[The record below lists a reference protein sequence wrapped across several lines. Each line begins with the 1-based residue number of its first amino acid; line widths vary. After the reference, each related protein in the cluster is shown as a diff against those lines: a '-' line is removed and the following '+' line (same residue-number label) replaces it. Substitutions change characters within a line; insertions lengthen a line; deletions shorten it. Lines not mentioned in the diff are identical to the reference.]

1 MQVTSL
7 FPTVVSVLWVDQPP
21 FDASLTAVSVPAR
34 TYRLEFGEESFRC
47 RWFAAQDSSY
57 RFFDVVEADVQI
69 RPQSSHAQLVR
80 YTPFR

>member
-1 MQVTSL
+1 M
-7 FPTVVSVLWVDQPP
+7 
-21 FDASLTAVSVPAR
+21 PAR
-34 TYRLEFGEESFRC
+34 TYRLEFGEESLRC
-47 RWFAAQDSSY
+47 FAAQDSSY